1 MQVTLGPTGL
11 TSTLPAHGPSGT
23 TPSRSCAC
31 RNRGGA
37 AVALIASCVALR
49 PPGGSPSTPQGA
61 ARAAVGYE
69 STPTDLAPWSFIPHA
84 TLGWVAPLPP
94 DMGGTGI

>member
-1 MQVTLGPTGL
+1 MGWGSSYPTRCSDFPPQARMQVTLDPSILRT
-11 TSTLPAHGPSGT
+11 TLPAHGPSGT

-31 RNRGGA
+31 RSRGGA

-61 ARAAVGYE
+61 ARAAAG
-69 STPTDLAPWSFIPHA
+69 
-84 TLGWVAPLPP
+84 
-94 DMGGTGI
+94 